1 MHTLCIKVLTKDI
14 KVKYNMLENLLKILI
29 YTIYLNIGF
38 LKMKDKND
46 STNRRPFIPLLTM
59 VRKIDIGAVKLKNA
73 SNTFGNVISHPTR
86 AADLEDQ
93 KVKLHEVNRKTV
105 LVFRKTATG
114 ELDYWVIGSV
124 DFF

>member
-1 MHTLCIKVLTKDI
+1 MIALIEDHLFPFSSLQW
-14 KVKYNMLENLLKILI
+14 LE
-29 YTIYLNIGF
+29 
-38 LKMKDKND
+38 
-46 STNRRPFIPLLTM
+46 
-59 VRKIDIGAVKLKNA
+59 KIDIGAVKLKNAQRDA
-73 SNTFGNVISHPTR
+73 SNTFGNVISHPTH

-124 DFF
+124 DFFLNTLY

>member
-1 MHTLCIKVLTKDI
+1 
-14 KVKYNMLENLLKILI
+14 MLALI
-29 YTIYLNIGF
+29 EDHLF
-38 LKMKDKND
+38 
-46 STNRRPFIPLLTM
+46 PFSSLQWLE
-59 VRKIDIGAVKLKNA
+59 KIDIGAVKLKNA

-86 AADLEDQ
+86 AADLENQ

-124 DFF
+124 DFFKIHCIKQINKSTCLISLQPP